1 METLNK
7 IRQELL
13 ASQRELA
20 KELNLGEK
28 DCKSFVM
35 NGIGYFVTNKTLL
48 ARNGDYEL
56 EVNEFIGGRQR
67 ITITG
72 DIQEAVKALAE
83 PMKQWRKIANFSKD
97 LDTKEYYL
105 SFYKRI
111 EKSIVRNGNEY
122 EVDGFKFYFPNLYS
136 MQITKGSFYVNVE
149 RIEKQYC
156 TDEKVQYGGSDMLDY
171 IKTNEEKIITNLL
184 EQMSEEAIFGAQCV
198 KEDFLDEAKEMERE
212 FETDNL

>member
-1 METLNK
+1 MEKL
-7 IRQELL
+7 RQELL
-13 ASQRELA
+13 ASQKELA
-20 KELNLGEK
+20 QALNLGE
-28 DCKSFVM
+28 DEWKSLWID
-35 NGIGYFVTNKTLL
+35 GINYFITDKTFL
-48 ARNGDYEL
+48 ARTGDYEL
-56 EVNEFIGGRQR
+56 EVNGFLGGKQR
-67 ITITG
+67 IAISG

-83 PMKQWRKIANFSKD
+83 PMKQWRKISNFAKD
-97 LDTKEYYL
+97 QDTKEYYL
-105 SFYKRI
+105 NFFKKI

-136 MQITKGSFYVNVE
+136 MQITKGSFYVVVE